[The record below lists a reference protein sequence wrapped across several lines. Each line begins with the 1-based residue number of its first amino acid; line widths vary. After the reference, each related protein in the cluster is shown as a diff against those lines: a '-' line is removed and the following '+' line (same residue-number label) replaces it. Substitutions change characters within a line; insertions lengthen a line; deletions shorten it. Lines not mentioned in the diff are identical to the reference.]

1 MNERELMRTSERN
14 HLLLLPVVRKSIVS
28 VSCSFY
34 LTYNSVTLGD
44 IFSFVILS
52 INHCPVREMNSA
64 TFIAASGLM
73 KS

>member
-14 HLLLLPVVRKSIVS
+14 HLLMLSLLGKSIVS

-44 IFSFVILS
+44 IFSLLILS
-52 INHCPVREMNSA
+52 R
-64 TFIAASGLM
+64 L
-73 KS
+73 